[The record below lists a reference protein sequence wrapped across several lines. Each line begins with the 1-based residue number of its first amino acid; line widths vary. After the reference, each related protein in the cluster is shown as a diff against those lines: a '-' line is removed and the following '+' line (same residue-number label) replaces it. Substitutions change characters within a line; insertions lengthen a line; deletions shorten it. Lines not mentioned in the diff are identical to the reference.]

1 MNIELLDPAK
11 LATLAKG
18 KEHNDG
24 GGLYLSI
31 NANGSASWKFRKDF
45 RGEPLRMGLG
55 SLTVRSIDEAR
66 DLAAKYRRMIR
77 DDIDP
82 RLEEVTEGKGA
93 GGRKTS
99 PLFEDLFR
107 QVKQTAMQRPEGGKQ
122 AHEKAVE
129 KWQRDLDVYSKP
141 LHGKQVHTIT
151 VADVV
156 ATLEP
161 MWLTI
166 PTSAAE
172 FRGRLERVFRRWI
185 ASERAKGNVAVII
198 NPATK
203 EMVEPFLAKQPKG
216 SKRRPSLSYKLL
228 PAFFAELV
236 KINTVASKALQA
248 VILTCARTNEGFQMD
263 DAQIVPAEDG
273 GMKWK
278 IPGKVMKNGLQADV
292 PLTDTVIALIEQVK
306 RERPTGVTLVF
317 PGNSGEAG
325 TLSENTLLAVVQK
338 QLGYNGK
345 KDKPRASTHGFRSTF
360 RSWGM
365 NETNHSR
372 ETLEFCLHHIEGSDA
387 ELAYAQGDMFEKRRK
402 ALEDWETY
410 CLSAIAKKNSLR
422 LVA

>member
-11 LATLAKG
+11 LHTLAKG

-24 GGLYLSI
+24 GGLYLSV

-99 PLFEDLFR
+99 PLFEDLY
-107 QVKQTAMQRPEGGKQ
+107 KATMATAMERGTEGKQ

-129 KWQRDLDVYSKP
+129 KWQRDIDTYSKP

-151 VADVV
+151 VDDAIGV
-156 ATLEP
+156 LKP
-161 MWLTI
+161 LWLTI
-166 PTSAAE
+166 PTTATE
-172 FRGRLERVFRRWI
+172 FRGRLERVFKRWI
-185 ASERAKGNVAVII
+185 AAERAKGNTAVII
-198 NPATK
+198 NPAAK
-203 EMVEPFLAKQPKG
+203 DLVLPFLPTQTNTTR
-216 SKRRPSLSYKLL
+216 RRPSLPYKLL

-236 KINTVASKALQA
+236 QINTVAAKCLQA
-248 VILTCARTNEGFQMD
+248 VILTCARTNEGFQMCD
-263 DAQIVPAEDG
+263 GQLVPAEDG
-273 GMKWK
+273 GMKWV
-278 IPGKVMKNGLQADV
+278 IPGKVMKNGVQADV
-292 PLTDTVIALIEQVK
+292 PLTDTVIKLIEEV
-306 RERPTGVTLVF
+306 RDERASGETLCF
-317 PGNSGEAG
+317 PGNSGEDG

-338 QLGYNGK
+338 QLGYNGTK
-345 KDKPRASTHGFRSTF
+345 GKPRASTHGFRSTF

-365 NETNHSR
+365 NETGHQR

-402 ALEDWETY
+402 ALEDWEAFVTS
-410 CLSAIAKKNSLR
+410 LGKKSRLR